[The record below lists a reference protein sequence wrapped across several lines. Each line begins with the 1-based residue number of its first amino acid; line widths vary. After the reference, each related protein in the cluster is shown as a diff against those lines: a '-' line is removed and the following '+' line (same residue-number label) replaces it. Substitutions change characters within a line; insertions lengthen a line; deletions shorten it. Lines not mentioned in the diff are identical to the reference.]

1 MSAAATSSDADDP
14 TVAGS
19 TGGGRQ
25 IRLSIPGVPDFVR
38 LARLAAVD
46 AGSRLG
52 LDYEQIEDLRI
63 GVDELCFAVLPATE
77 APTGPADLDLIF
89 TLHPD
94 RLDVEG
100 SCAVGGASNEQ
111 SELSR
116 TIVAAVVDDFSLEQ
130 TDGVR
135 RFRLSKR
142 RGE

>member
-1 MSAAATSSDADDP
+1 MSGT
-14 TVAGS
+14 AGV
-19 TGGGRQ
+19 RR

-63 GVDELCFAVLPATE
+63 GVDELCFAVLPTADAE
-77 APTGPADLDLIF
+77 LPPADLELVF

-94 RLDVEG
+94 RLEVEG
-100 SCAVGGASNEQ
+100 ACAVGSAAAHQ

-116 TIVAAVVDDFSLEQ
+116 TIVAAVVDEFSLELSE
-130 TDGVR
+130 GVH

-142 RGE
+142 RDA